1 MANVPT
7 VILWLFLG
15 WGKVGLQRGTPEVWG
30 VTPRSTCFLN
40 MVLGWKQKLLAYSL
54 RRDTAVK
61 VCLGLLVKS
70 TQELLPSLLKEIAL
84 GAYAP

>member
-1 MANVPT
+1 
-7 VILWLFLG
+7 
-15 WGKVGLQRGTPEVWG
+15 
-30 VTPRSTCFLN
+30 
-40 MVLGWKQKLLAYSL
+40 L

-84 GAYAP
+84 GTYAPWPSGGGTVRPFIPEKEPEKSVNVIGAWFLAAMLNRA